1 MPKWLLYSILA
12 VLSWGAWG
20 VVSKVAADAVP
31 PFQNQV
37 ISTLGLLAPAAFVW
51 LLSRKANANGT
62 RSGWWLAF
70 VSGLMGGLGNLALF
84 ASLSGGGLAS
94 VVYPL
99 TALYPL
105 LTVLGAWWWL
115 RENLHWVQALGVA
128 LALAS
133 IVLFNLQDAGA
144 AGSPGH
150 SWSRWMPMALL
161 ATILFGATGMLQ
173 KLATN
178 RVSAEV
184 SFVAFAAGFLPIAVV
199 IILLPRLV
207 WNFSVR
213 EWSWATLG
221 GALNGLGVLAT
232 LAAYRQGGRASDVT
246 PLAALYPVVTVLLA
260 VAFLGERVGLQ
271 RSVAIAMAVA
281 AGIALSRERP
291 DHYPDHRVRNP
302 LAGPPN

>member
-1 MPKWLLYSILA
+1 MFIKSPARDLTVAATLNACSMPKWLLYSILA

-37 ISTLGLLAPAAFVW
+37 ISTLGLLAPAALVCAM
-51 LLSRKANANGT
+51 RHKASDNGT

-70 VSGLMGGLGNLALF
+70 VSGLTGGLGNLALF

-115 RENLHWVQALGVA
+115 HENLQWIQALGVA
-128 LALAS
+128 LALLS
-133 IVLFNLQDAGA
+133 IVLFNLQDAGTL
-144 AGSPGH
+144 GSQDH

-161 ATILFGATGMLQ
+161 ATVLFGATGLLQ

-178 RVSAEV
+178 RVAAEI
-184 SFVAFAAGFLPIAVV
+184 SFVAFAVGFLPIAAV
-199 IILLPRLV
+199 ILLLPRLE
-207 WNFSVR
+207 WNFSLR
-213 EWSWATLG
+213 EWGWATLG

-232 LAAYRQGGRASDVT
+232 LAAYR
-246 PLAALYPVVTVLLA
+246 
-260 VAFLGERVGLQ
+260 
-271 RSVAIAMAVA
+271 
-281 AGIALSRERP
+281 
-291 DHYPDHRVRNP
+291 
-302 LAGPPN
+302 